1 MPGWWIF
8 PARTYKKIHSYLP
21 ALLYGCNI
29 HFNTDRD
36 FVLFSSVARG
46 NEIPSALIVGVNV
59 CKHVKNYADY
69 TALTTLVP

>member
-1 MPGWWIF
+1 MDVTFTLTLIE
-8 PARTYKKIHSYLP
+8 I
-21 ALLYGCNI
+21 
-29 HFNTDRD
+29 

-59 CKHVKNYADY
+59 CKHVKNYSDY